1 MTLRVLRAEMACTM
15 CPLSTSLF
23 AQGWEW
29 RQGHHVVK
37 QVSTAQWPDATLIWS
52 WCCITVTVILTKTH
66 DIYICMYKV
75 ARERQWGP
83 SVALHHVDVCIY
95 IISVYSYIYACVCL
109 FDILFSLNVCVWG
122 LCLHECLMQYWM
134 LSLWRSQG
142 STGSSGTGVV
152 SYHVGTGEWF
162 CVLFIAETTLYF
174 LRQDL
179 LLELAIGYR

>member
-1 MTLRVLRAEMACTM
+1 MSWGLRWPVECAQSGL
-15 CPLSTSLF
+15 LSS

-29 RQGHHVVK
+29 RKGHHVVK

-52 WCCITVTVILTKTH
+52 WCCITVKVILTKTH

-83 SVALHHVDVCIY
+83 SVALYYVDVCIY
-95 IISVYSYIYACVCL
+95 IISVYSYIYAYVCTYLTYYLALCV
-109 FDILFSLNVCVWG
+109 FG
-122 LCLHECLMQYWM
+122 LCLHGCLMQYWKH
-134 LSLWRSQG
+134 SLWRSQE

-152 SYHVGTGEWF
+152 SYHVGTGKWF

-174 LRQDL
+174 LRQGL
-179 LLELAIGYR
+179 LLELANG